1 MAFPTSYGLVP
12 HLNAGL
18 SVNEDFLEVFVA
30 SSAKETGLCEEV
42 DVLGVLGAGSAK
54 RPILLVG
61 VAEYYLGISGGKVK
75 SSSRVN
81 LLARMV

>member
-12 HLNAGL
+12 HLNDGL

-30 SSAKETGLCEEV
+30 SSAEETGLSEEV
-42 DVLGVLGAGSAK
+42 DVLGVLGAVFAK
-54 RPILLVG
+54 RPVLLVG
-61 VAEYYLGISGGKVK
+61 VAGYYLSISGGKVK